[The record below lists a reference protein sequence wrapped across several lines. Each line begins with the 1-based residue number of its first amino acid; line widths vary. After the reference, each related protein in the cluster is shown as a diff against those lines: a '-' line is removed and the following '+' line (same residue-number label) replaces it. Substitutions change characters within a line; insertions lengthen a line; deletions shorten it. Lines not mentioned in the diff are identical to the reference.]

1 MTPHNEARPGDYAE
15 TVLLPGDP
23 DRAAWIADTL
33 LEDVRGVNT
42 IRGALGFT
50 GLYRGTRVSVQTT
63 GMGVPSLAIYVHEL
77 VAVYGAKVLI
87 RVGSCGGLA
96 AEVRIRELAVSRDV
110 VADTDLERGAPEYF
124 AGDPALVGMA
134 LSKASELGVV
144 AHAGRT
150 LASDVFYHP
159 LGIARFQHPRDLGMI
174 AVDMETAGLY
184 RLAARYAVRALSIC
198 TVVDHVFTGEETER
212 SERQGLFGDM
222 ARLALEV
229 ARASG

>member
-23 DRAAWIADTL
+23 DRAAWIAETL
-33 LEDVRGVNT
+33 LVDVRRVNT

-50 GLYRGTRVSVQTT
+50 GSYRGTRVSVQTT

-77 VAVYGAKVLI
+77 LAVYGAKVLI

-96 AEVRIRELAVSRDV
+96 AEARIRELVLSRY
-110 VADTDLERGAPEYF
+110 ATAEAELESGASGH
-124 AGDPALVGMA
+124 AGDPALLSLA
-134 LSKASELGVV
+134 ASKAEELGIV
-144 AHAGRT
+144 AHAGPT
-150 LASDVFYHP
+150 LSSDVFYHP
-159 LGIARFQHPRDLGMI
+159 QGISRFEPPRDLGMI

-184 RLAARYAVRALSIC
+184 AIAARHAVRALSIC
-198 TVVDHVFTGEETER
+198 TVVDHIFSGEETHR
-212 SERQGLFGDM
+212 SERQVLFGDM

-229 ARASG
+229 ARGAG